1 MLKEKNQIF
10 KIFLNAVVFL
20 FMGLLINQ
28 AVISFVLKMYFDI
41 YERALIEDSLEECV
55 MYITIIVIYWTLRS
69 KQRGLYFTLP
79 VLDEENPLQQLRAVP
94 FY

>member
-1 MLKEKNQIF
+1 MF
-10 KIFLNAVVFL
+10 KILLSAIVFL
-20 FMGLLINQ
+20 FSGLLINQ
-28 AVISFVLKMYFDI
+28 TIVSFVLKIYFDI

-79 VLDEENPLQQLRAVP
+79 VVDEENP
-94 FY
+94 

>member
-1 MLKEKNQIF
+1 MF
-10 KIFLNAVVFL
+10 KILLSAIVFL
-20 FMGLLINQ
+20 FSGLLMNQ
-28 AVISFVLKMYFDI
+28 TIVSFVLKIYFDI

-79 VLDEENPLQQLRAVP
+79 VVDEENP
-94 FY
+94 